1 MTFQENLTDLK
12 ELYNPAPMYLR
23 PTDAELEEIAEYMTD
38 RGLSVDLLTVDD
50 FNKLVLEYC
59 E

>member
-12 ELYNPAPMYLR
+12 ELYDPTPMHLR
-23 PTDAELEEIAEYMTD
+23 PTDAELQKIAEYMTD

-50 FNKLVLEYC
+50 LNKLVLEYC